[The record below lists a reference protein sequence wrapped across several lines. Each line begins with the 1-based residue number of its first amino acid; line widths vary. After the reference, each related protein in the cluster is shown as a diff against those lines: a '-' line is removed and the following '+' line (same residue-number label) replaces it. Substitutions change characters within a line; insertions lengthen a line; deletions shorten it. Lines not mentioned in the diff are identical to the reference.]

1 MIATKHLTEAQRIL
15 QEHCNNCR
23 NKGPGCA
30 VCHISQAIKEI
41 NSAQAARQA
50 EPPKA
55 KDTSYVIRANHD
67 GAVVLQKPSG
77 MIEHWKANDQ
87 HVGYVLVIDGI
98 RHEFISSITLENH

>member
-15 QEHCNNCR
+15 QEHCYNCR

-55 KDTSYVIRANHD
+55 KEPDEGEQCLFMGELAMEIQAPVDGDIRDTMICESYRAP
-67 GAVVLQKPSG
+67 LSKE
-77 MIEHWKANDQ
+77 EHNA
-87 HVGYVLVIDGI
+87 L
-98 RHEFISSITLENH
+98 